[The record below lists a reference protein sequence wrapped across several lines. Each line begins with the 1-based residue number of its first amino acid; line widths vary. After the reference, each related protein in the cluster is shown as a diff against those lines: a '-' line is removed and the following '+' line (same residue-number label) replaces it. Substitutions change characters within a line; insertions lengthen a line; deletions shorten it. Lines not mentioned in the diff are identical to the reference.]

1 MLWTLESSATL
12 SITVVTRTHVE
23 HFHHPKTSN
32 GLCLCSGEKK
42 VYLLLKYRIIKYKN
56 RYIYKVWKLNRGD
69 ATYMILQRS
78 KGEEISQAEF
88 LMSRKIGSVML
99 ESINS
104 IAISHEDLREIRG
117 LQENC
122 WLIQGPWIE
131 HI

>member
-1 MLWTLESSATL
+1 
-12 SITVVTRTHVE
+12 
-23 HFHHPKTSN
+23 
-32 GLCLCSGEKK
+32 
-42 VYLLLKYRIIKYKN
+42 
-56 RYIYKVWKLNRGD
+56 
-69 ATYMILQRS
+69 MILQRS

-122 WLIQGPWIE
+122 
-131 HI
+131 